1 MNVKKKNISEGNC
14 AQWILV
20 TLSSKFIAK
29 ELDTHSFSWF
39 CSYRHRRK
47 VGGWKG
53 KGRLK
58 EDQADENQTSRASSQ
73 QSIND
78 HSR

>member
-1 MNVKKKNISEGNC
+1 MHFCSEKIVCIFIADECKEKNISEGNC

-39 CSYRHRRK
+39 CSYLPAQEK
-47 VGGWKG
+47 GGGMEREG
-53 KGRLK
+53 KTERGSGR
-58 EDQADENQTSRASSQ
+58 
-73 QSIND
+73 
-78 HSR
+78 